1 MKKPLVLV
9 FFVQFI
15 VMIFASTALAAPE
28 LKMIAPGVFALV
40 GGEGRANS
48 GFVVTD
54 DGVVVIDTQGPPE
67 LAMLL
72 REKIKETTD
81 KPVTHVLNT
90 HYHGDHTFGNQ
101 YFAEAVIIAHENT
114 RRALIDKDEAHRT
127 MFKKFFGEDSLKGFS
142 LTLPAVTF
150 NDRMTLRVGGRTI
163 ELVHPWPI
171 AHTDGDIFVWL
182 PAERV
187 VFAGD
192 LLYNGRLPLLND
204 GGTAGAL
211 KALELITL
219 TEASVLVPGHGP
231 VSVMGDVAGYRGFIE
246 ALRTEAGAL
255 IDRGALREEVVSQ
268 VKASGYSEWL
278 MYKEWLPANAG
289 KVFDEL
295 MAERKNRI
303 EQDR

>member
-1 MKKPLVLV
+1 
-9 FFVQFI
+9 
-15 VMIFASTALAAPE
+15 
-28 LKMIAPGVFALV
+28 MIAPGVFALV
-40 GGEGRANS
+40 GGDGSTNS
-48 GFVVTD
+48 GFVVTEE
-54 DGVVVIDTQGPPE
+54 GVVVIDTQGPAE

-81 KPVTHVLNT
+81 KPVTHVINT

-114 RRALIDKDEAHRT
+114 RRALIDKDEAHRA
-127 MFKKFFGEDSLKGFS
+127 MFARFFGEDSLKGFS

-150 NDRMTLRVGGRTI
+150 NDRMTLRLGGRTI

-182 PAERV
+182 PAERI

-211 KALELITL
+211 KALDLIIL
-219 TEASVLVPGHGP
+219 TDASVLVPGHGP
-231 VSVMGDVAGYRGFIE
+231 VSVMEDVAGYRGFLE
-246 ALRTEAGAL
+246 ALRTEVGGF
-255 IDRGALREEVVSQ
+255 IDRGAGREEVVSQ
-268 VKASGYSEWL
+268 VKASGYSQWI

-289 KVFDEL
+289 RVYDEL
-295 MAERKNRI
+295 LSARGKRN
-303 EQDR
+303 